1 MWMVASFCSNI
12 IYIYIYVY
20 IYIPSCMWMVA
31 KLCTSWYLL
40 VPMKHC
46 KECND
51 NGINH
56 LPTGEYVLPS
66 TVCTY
71 AYTYHEKK

>member
-1 MWMVASFCSNI
+1 MWMVVSFCSNI
-12 IYIYIYVY
+12 

-31 KLCTSWYLL
+31 KLCASWYLL

-46 KECND
+46 KECDD

>member
-1 MWMVASFCSNI
+1 
-12 IYIYIYVY
+12 
-20 IYIPSCMWMVA
+20 MWMVA